1 MAYTPE
7 ELRAIV
13 LDIVNA
19 GRVGTWYEQNDKS
32 IYRGVHIKYD
42 WQLADLENV
51 YRNKLLLLEDY
62 YQERAEEVKRL
73 IQNFDYALVDFK
85 GDIQG
90 LREKVLRIADK
101 WHTVKWE
108 IEGRSRGFFNRTPV
122 GTTYYIDLD
131 GGNDG
136 SDGLGTGT
144 AWLTL
149 EQYTTTTSRTAGDIA
164 YVRANTDE
172 IPGADIICDEDGWN
186 SALIYIIGCDSVTND
201 PWSDGSDVKPII
213 DNNSGS
219 YGLRFETDKYW
230 QVERLSFKN
239 SSSSSGAVFVERNVY
254 TLLKDC
260 DFIDNSRGVVISRR
274 STIHAVG
281 CLFEDNTTAGVQSEG
296 GKGLFETCTFDAG
309 AGGQTYGVSA
319 SYGIDA
325 EFIDCSFGQSN
336 AHGTNDIYIVYIG
349 IVTLRNCAHNA
360 SFNVGEGAVIC
371 SEDDDGTYAAGQ
383 ITTRAGT
390 ITKDTGIKTGSAD
403 FSLKFEPNGNCKA
416 YSPLSPHG
424 GTSDLSKMKSPFVVE
439 GTASTAITCTI
450 PIRSLG
456 TWGTYPINTE
466 LYIEASYY
474 DSGADAGRSTI
485 ASTQVLSHASNW
497 VNFTV
502 TCTPLRDGPI
512 YIQVYLKLYEDAGD
526 GCYVNGEV
534 TTS

>member
-1 MAYTPE
+1 MAT
-7 ELRAIV
+7 I
-13 LDIVNA
+13 
-19 GRVGTWYEQNDKS
+19 
-32 IYRGVHIKYD
+32 
-42 WQLADLENV
+42 
-51 YRNKLLLLEDY
+51 
-62 YQERAEEVKRL
+62 
-73 IQNFDYALVDFK
+73 
-85 GDIQG
+85 
-90 LREKVLRIADK
+90 
-101 WHTVKWE
+101 
-108 IEGRSRGFFNRTPV
+108 
-122 GTTYYIDLD
+122 YIDLD
-131 GGNDG
+131 GANAKGAGTVHDGLKEDATADTGTDATHLYVAQGALDNDG
-136 SDGLGTGT
+136 DDEYNGDYLYNVTRGAGAAITDYDGDDGGGNSVITHGNIANQVATDTVYILRAYNTI
-144 AWLTL
+144 
-149 EQYTTTTSRTAGDIA
+149 EEYTTTSARSAGDIA

-219 YGLRFETDKYW
+219 YGLRFEADKYW